1 MYMRRELKPEEH
13 EEILRAIKNLKDCC
27 LIIDAD
33 GKLVKDE
40 DGDAPQLFICDNE
53 EKDQFMETI
62 DWTSEFNEL
71 TEAVK
76 EVEAKHKS
84 EECSA

>member
-1 MYMRRELKPEEH
+1 
-13 EEILRAIKNLKDCC
+13 
-27 LIIDAD
+27 
-33 GKLVKDE
+33 
-40 DGDAPQLFICDNE
+40 
-53 EKDQFMETI
+53 METI
-62 DWTSEFNEL
+62 DWTSEFNKL

>member
-1 MYMRRELKPEEH
+1 M
-13 EEILRAIKNLKDCC
+13 
-27 LIIDAD
+27 DA
-33 GKLVKDE
+33 
-40 DGDAPQLFICDNE
+40 
-53 EKDQFMETI
+53 I
-62 DWTSEFNEL
+62 DWTAEFNEL